1 MKTKIL
7 ILVLLVIFF
16 PLMSAAQQYVPTENE
31 EVYGTWVNTEYSGDY
46 TEEQKIRTRLEILMT
61 EDVSELIGIEKVI
74 FYPGGKCQLF
84 PTTLTTAP
92 IGEVEYAIASKWT
105 DSDGSILYKQAWV
118 HYFEYHGK
126 FEKDRNFT
134 TIKVNASK
142 QTIEFVFD
150 DADYPTEVDP
160 EHSKY
165 RIYYR
170 QK

>member
-1 MKTKIL
+1 MVIKIL
-7 ILVLLVIFF
+7 ILVLLVILF
-16 PLMSAAQQYVPTENE
+16 PMMSAAQQYVPKENE
-31 EVYGTWVNTEYSGDY
+31 EIYGTWVNVDY
-46 TEEQKIRTRLEILMT
+46 KASRQTQRTRLEFLMT
-61 EDVSELIGIEKVI
+61 EDVSELIGIKKVI

-84 PTTLTTAP
+84 PTTLNTAP
-92 IGEVEYAIASKWT
+92 REVEYAIASKWT

-118 HYFEYHGK
+118 HYFEYDGK
-126 FEKDRNFT
+126 LHEKDRNFT

-142 QTIEFVFD
+142 QTIEFVFA